1 MSKIIRAS
9 TLRNHLK
16 DAIAQVNKKEK
27 FFLISNR
34 NTISSALVNIDFF
47 EELLMANSPKY
58 IQSVKEA
65 RQNYKEGKVYSHKD
79 VFGEL

>member
-9 TLRNHLK
+9 TLRNHLA
-16 DAIAQVNKKEK
+16 DAISQVSKKEK

-34 NTISSALVNIDFF
+34 NSISSALVNIDFF
-47 EELLMANSPKY
+47 EELLMANSSKY
-58 IQSVKEA
+58 IKGIERA
-65 RQNYKEGKVYSHKD
+65 RQDYKQGKTHSHED